1 MRTLLYLSESQMDLI
16 RSFSSFL
23 QCVPHQWLRIPMS
36 RSLISF
42 GSEQTPVRAVRCAKK
57 FFSCGRC
64 ILDTPNRFR
73 PHKMEMGSVYQL
85 ATFSILCGLNLY
97 GVSKIH
103 LPDCLVCQGWYVLD
117 ILGKGPDSGS
127 FGETWVYD

>member
-64 ILDTPNRFR
+64 ILDRTKWKWAQCINWRPFPVSRYFCAGLFGLSGMVRSRYPWERAGFR
-73 PHKMEMGSVYQL
+73 
-85 ATFSILCGLNLY
+85 
-97 GVSKIH
+97 
-103 LPDCLVCQGWYVLD
+103 
-117 ILGKGPDSGS
+117 
-127 FGETWVYD
+127 

>member
-42 GSEQTPVRAVRCAKK
+42 GSEQTPVRGCVVRRNSSPAADVFWTLRTDLDRTKWKWAQCINWRPFPVSRYFCAGL
-57 FFSCGRC
+57 FGLSGMVRSRY
-64 ILDTPNRFR
+64 PWERAGFR
-73 PHKMEMGSVYQL
+73 
-85 ATFSILCGLNLY
+85 
-97 GVSKIH
+97 
-103 LPDCLVCQGWYVLD
+103 
-117 ILGKGPDSGS
+117 
-127 FGETWVYD
+127 

>member
-1 MRTLLYLSESQMDLI
+1 MRPLLYLSESQMDLI
-16 RSFSSFL
+16 SSFSSFL
-23 QCVPHQWLRIPMS
+23 HCVPHQWLRIPMS

-85 ATFSILCGLNLY
+85 ATFSR
-97 GVSKIH
+97 
-103 LPDCLVCQGWYVLD
+103 
-117 ILGKGPDSGS
+117 
-127 FGETWVYD
+127 

>member
-42 GSEQTPVRAVRCAKK
+42 GSEQTPVRAVRCAKE
-57 FFSCGRC
+57 
-64 ILDTPNRFR
+64 ILLLRQDVFWTLRTDLDQ
-73 PHKMEMGSVYQL
+73 HKMEMGSVYQL
-85 ATFSILCGLNLY
+85 GDLFPLVDIF
-97 GVSKIH
+97 V
-103 LPDCLVCQGWYVLD
+103 PDCLVCQGWYVLD

>member
-1 MRTLLYLSESQMDLI
+1 MRPLLYLSESQMDLI

-57 FFSCGRC
+57 FFSCGR
-64 ILDTPNRFR
+64 LYFGHSEQFR

-85 ATFSILCGLNLY
+85 GDLFPLVDIF
-97 GVSKIH
+97 V
-103 LPDCLVCQGWYVLD
+103 PDCLVCQGWYVLD